1 VFHVKQW
8 GKKYTI
14 ELGAQATGK
23 THQHMR
29 WIMLGVLAVS
39 ILLMALNQ
47 SGLGFSLYGLD
58 FFFLADYWTVSLA
71 HRHLFFIWSIL
82 LGTLAAAVVS
92 VLGLFIL
99 SVIFHQ

>member
-1 VFHVKQW
+1 
-8 GKKYTI
+8 
-14 ELGAQATGK
+14 
-23 THQHMR
+23 M
-29 WIMLGVLAVS
+29 
-39 ILLMALNQ
+39 
-47 SGLGFSLYGLD
+47 YGLD

-82 LGTLAAAVVS
+82 LGALAAAVVS

>member
-1 VFHVKQW
+1 MKQW
-8 GKKYTI
+8 GDKYTA

-23 THQHMR
+23 THLYML
-29 WIMLGVLAVS
+29 WIILGILVIS
-39 ILLMALNQ
+39 IILMAINQ

-92 VLGLFIL
+92 VIGLFIL